1 MSRTKMATLAW
12 MLSLAILAGCS
23 GADNEER
30 GSSPSPSAS
39 PTETIEPSLAPTEK
53 PGASEEPAQSDDGES
68 YAVLAEKLR
77 IPWSIAIYGSE
88 FIVTEREGNIVVI
101 ADGQQKRQNVRLE
114 KAVLHR
120 GEGGMLGLLLAPDF
134 DQSQLAYVYHTYE
147 EGGKALNRIVQ
158 LKREGAEWSEQKA
171 LLEGIPGSAN
181 HNGGR
186 LAIGPDG
193 MLYATTGDAEN
204 RSEAQNRDSLAGK
217 ILRMTLDGDIPTDN
231 PFTNS
236 YVYSFGHRNPQGL
249 AWTKDGSMYST
260 EHGPSGNPGGHDEI
274 NVIQPGANYGWPTVY
289 GDDKKEGLTPPV
301 YHTGDPAVAP
311 SGTVIDDEGRLV
323 IATLRGEAIYR
334 YTPSSGEMEIIH
346 KDEGR
351 IRDVKLV
358 GNKLYFITNNT
369 DGRGGISSEAEDR
382 LVVMDYPA

>member
-1 MSRTKMATLAW
+1 MSRTKKGAFAW

-23 GADNEER
+23 GPANEER
-30 GSSPSPSAS
+30 DSSSHPSAVT
-39 PTETIEPSLAPTEK
+39 TETTEPTLAPTEK
-53 PGASEEPAQSDDGES
+53 PSAAEEPVESGEGEP
-68 YAVLAEKLR
+68 YVVLAEKLR
-77 IPWSIAIYGSE
+77 IPWSITIYGSE
-88 FIVTEREGNIVVI
+88 FIVTEREGHIVVI

-120 GEGGMLGLLLAPDF
+120 GEGGMLGFLLAPDF

-158 LKREGAEWSEQKA
+158 LKQEGAEWSEQKA
-171 LLEGIPGSAN
+171 LLEGIPGSGN

-217 ILRMTLDGDIPTDN
+217 ILRMTPDGDIPTDN
-231 PFTNS
+231 PFPNS
-236 YVYSFGHRNPQGL
+236 YVYSYGHRNPQGL

-301 YHTGDPAVAP
+301 YHTGNPAIAP

-334 YTPSSGEMEIIH
+334 YTPSTGEMAVIH

-358 GNKLYFITNNT
+358 GDKLYFITNNT

-382 LVVMDYPA
+382 LVVMDYPS